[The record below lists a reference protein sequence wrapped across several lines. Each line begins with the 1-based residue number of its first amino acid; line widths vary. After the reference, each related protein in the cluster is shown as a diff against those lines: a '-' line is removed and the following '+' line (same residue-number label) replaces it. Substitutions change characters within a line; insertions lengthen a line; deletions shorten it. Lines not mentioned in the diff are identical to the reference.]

1 MHHAPV
7 VSPLHSPQARS
18 RGQQNNATTSPIDP
32 LLKSLVN
39 GRWHELGAPRVLPA
53 IREGAFHPLAGAQRV

>member
-1 MHHAPV
+1 MRHALV
-7 VSPLHSPQARS
+7 VSPLQFLQARS

-32 LLKSLVN
+32 PLKFLVN
-39 GRWHELGAPRVLPA
+39 GKRHGLAVLRGLSA